1 MQIATSSFENLSR
14 LSDKKIQS
22 KRQRIGYLDLWRGD
36 EVTLPWTDFFIYL
49 FVFERKSLDVQE
61 RAIHALV

>member
-1 MQIATSSFENLSR
+1 MQIATSSFENLAR